1 MFVSV
6 GTNDIRY
13 CRNGISHLKGELF
26 RLVRVIKYCFP
37 STKIYIQSLIPLP
50 ITHDNSRLIVRNVL
64 EFNKIIFHVCFHE
77 RAFMIDVFKSF
88 LYRGYR
94 NPFLFPNSVNDIH
107 PNKRGLGVLA
117 RRYIDI
123 IHSRHFDPLSHS

>member
-1 MFVSV
+1 MFISV

-26 RLVRVIKYCFP
+26 RLVSVIKNLFP
-37 STKIYIQSLIPLP
+37 STKIYMQSLIPLP

-64 EFNKIIFHVCFHE
+64 EFNKIIFLVCFHE

-88 LYRGYR
+88 LYRGHR
-94 NPFLFPNSVNDIH
+94 NPFLFSNM
-107 PNKRGLGVLA
+107 A
-117 RRYIDI
+117 
-123 IHSRHFDPLSHS
+123 